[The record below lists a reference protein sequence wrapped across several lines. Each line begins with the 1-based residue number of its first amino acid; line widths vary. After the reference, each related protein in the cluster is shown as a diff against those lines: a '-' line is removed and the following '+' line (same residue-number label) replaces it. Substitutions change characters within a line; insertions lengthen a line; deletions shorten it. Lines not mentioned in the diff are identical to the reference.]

1 MKLGKFDLNSI
12 TQNIKA
18 SIADLV
24 DDFEPISNDDKRDLY
39 KQYRS
44 FSGFL
49 PYSEFLQ
56 EHDLLLLEDH
66 VSVAAMWEIEPVRSE
81 GAEIDYIDTIEA
93 QIADATAGILEQSA
107 MSGQYVLSAYTQDE
121 FSLEE
126 EFLMIKNSIHER
138 WKGSAL
144 ATSYLNSMERML
156 HGMESESGLFKETMR
171 KGGDDSDA
179 AMRPYRGGKRRHRIM
194 LYRRVKLKDRR
205 GKEVVREAEIK
216 AMKTMRGVIETA
228 LGQFASLKRMGKAD
242 FYNFMVRMLNHKPIA
257 TNGDINRLIR
267 ENPCPCD
274 ELAGLDGEYA
284 LSMMHSKVETKSAE
298 GVVEFDGHPA
308 RFLQI
313 ERLNSIPEPGVL
325 TAEKLNTQ
333 NGEVTT
339 AFDKFPNGS
348 IFVQHIVFEDSDE
361 QGDRLRVLEKK
372 SRHAD
377 DDAVFTNEECKA
389 SLYKM
394 AKGKRLYKTE
404 MGVYLFADNMK
415 ELDAKTELTKVLLA
429 NDLKLKA
436 ISPQNNL
443 FPIESFLRNL
453 PFVYDPFLDIRRK
466 RGRTSWY
473 HHSIR
478 FLPIMGRTRGS
489 ISRSNAVC
497 SVNFNRRGEM
507 ILFDP
512 LDYDG
517 NAHMTLLG
525 PSGLGKSATLNKTIV
540 ELILFKDARIF
551 LAEAGMSF
559 DPLMDFLDAEGM
571 DVQRVNIGVDS
582 NSKPVA
588 PFGNAK
594 KARDDFVQFAVDD
607 TKYSEYIDSMITEL
621 TNSGLVFSENF
632 LDEENDLPDEESEP
646 RFSKLGFKI
655 SETTERIINSF
666 DNAQDDAVD
675 DKKDYMG
682 ECIMIAKIMVTGG
695 DQKEEAKFNLQDVK
709 LLTDAMIHA
718 ANLADFENEDLVRPT
733 HIVKA
738 LRVLSEKY
746 EAKNPEVYK
755 RLQEMAD
762 TMSLYTTSL
771 RGRVL
776 DQKADP
782 FRNCDCLHVELGLA
796 QRDAN
801 KDLLALSYLS
811 LMNMIN
817 DVAERKAS
825 LNDPRPI
832 YVITDEAHLILK
844 DPIIAPVA
852 VKIVRMWRKYGAWFL
867 PATQDIANS
876 FVGEASAI
884 LQICEYFIA
893 LKPPPEDLNA
903 LAVLARLK
911 DTDKALITS
920 ARAEKYKYTEAVVI
934 NKTRGESSLIRI
946 VQPSFTLAIAGTE
959 DKEKNER
966 TAISNKYGT
975 RTAGSTLIQ
984 AEMMDHKR
992 GIISEAEM
1000 ERCIQLIAN
1009 NPKFQKIQK

>member
-1 MKLGKFDLNSI
+1 MKLGKFDFS
-12 TQNIKA
+12 NIFNDIKGVV
-18 SIADLV
+18 ADLV
-24 DDFEPISNDDKRDLY
+24 DDFEPITNDEKRDLY

-49 PYSEFLQ
+49 PYSEFLT

-81 GAEIDYIDTIEA
+81 GVDVSYIDTIES

-126 EFLMIKNSIHER
+126 EYLMLKNSIHER
-138 WKGSAL
+138 WEGSAL
-144 ATSYLNSMERML
+144 ANAYLKSMERML
-156 HGMESESGLFKETMR
+156 HGMESEAGLFKETMR

-205 GKEVVREAEIK
+205 GKESVREDEIK
-216 AMKTMRGVIETA
+216 AMKNMRGVIETA
-228 LGQFASLKRMGKAD
+228 LGQFASVKRMNKSD
-242 FYNFMVRMLNHKPIA
+242 FYNFMVRFLNHKPVA
-257 TNGDINRLIR
+257 TNGDVNRLIR
-267 ENPCPCD
+267 ENPCPSD

-284 LSMMHSKVETKSAE
+284 LSMMHSKVETKAAE

-313 ERLNSIPEPGVL
+313 ERLNSVPEPGVL
-325 TAEKLNTQ
+325 TAEKQNEQ

-348 IFVQHIVFEDSDE
+348 IFVQHIVFEDNDE
-361 QGDRLRVLEKK
+361 QGDRIRLLEKK

-377 DDAVFTNEECKA
+377 DDAIFTNEECKA

-415 ELDAKTELTKVLLA
+415 ELDSKTELTKVLLA

-436 ISPQNNL
+436 ISPQSNL

-453 PFVYDPFLDIRRK
+453 PFVYDPFLDARRK
-466 RGRTSWY
+466 RGRTTWY
-473 HHSIR
+473 HHGIR
-478 FLPIMGRTRGS
+478 FLPIMGRTRGN
-489 ISRSNAVC
+489 ISRTNSVC

-540 ELILFKDARIF
+540 ELLLFKNARIF

-607 TKYSEYIDSMITEL
+607 TKYNEYIDSMITEL
-621 TNSGLVFSENF
+621 TNSGLVFSENIS
-632 LDEENDLPDEESEP
+632 DDSENISDDSET
-646 RFSKLGFKI
+646 RMSQLGFKI
-655 SETTERIINSF
+655 SATTERIIQSF
-666 DNAQDDAVD
+666 DDAQGESSD

-709 LLTDAMIHA
+709 FLTDAMIHA
-718 ANLADFENEDLVRPT
+718 ANLADFDKEDLVRPS
-733 HIVKA
+733 HVVRS

-746 EAKNPEVYK
+746 EVKNSDAYK
-755 RLQEMAD
+755 RLQAMAD

-771 RGRVL
+771 RGKVL
-776 DQKADP
+776 DQKAAP

-801 KDLLALSYLS
+801 KDLLALAYLS

-825 LNDPRPI
+825 VNDSRPI

-844 DPIIAPVA
+844 DPIIAPIA

-876 FVGEASAI
+876 FTGEASAI

-893 LKPPPEDLNA
+893 LKPPPDDLDA

-920 ARAEKYKYTEAVVI
+920 ARAEKYKYTEGVII

-946 VQPSFTLAIAGTE
+946 IQPSFTLAIAGTE

-966 TAISNKYGT
+966 TEISNQYGT

-984 AEMMDHKR
+984 AEIMDNKR
-992 GIISEAEM
+992 GIISEEEM
-1000 ERCIQLIAN
+1000 HRGIKLIAD
-1009 NPKFQKIQK
+1009 NPKFRKTSH